1 MTVDHDFHD
10 DDNLTQYDNVAN
22 YLRIIHVI
30 YIYMYSPLNRLIQ
43 WKHFSD
49 VSTIY
54 NPCGSLAMQPK
65 IITDHDKIDLSD
77 DLFKKPLP
85 AVFIHD

>member
-1 MTVDHDFHD
+1 MIML
-10 DDNLTQYDNVAN
+10 LTTYASFML
-22 YLRIIHVI
+22 YI

-65 IITDHDKIDLSD
+65 IITDHDKIDLSN
-77 DLFKKPLP
+77 DLFKKSLP

>member
-1 MTVDHDFHD
+1 MIFMMMIILLNTTML
-10 DDNLTQYDNVAN
+10 LTTYASFM
-22 YLRIIHVI
+22 L

-65 IITDHDKIDLSD
+65 IITDHDKIDLSN

>member
-1 MTVDHDFHD
+1 MMTVDHDFHD
-10 DDNLTQYDNVAN
+10 DDNLTQYDNVTN

-30 YIYMYSPLNRLIQ
+30 YMQSPLNRLIQ

-65 IITDHDKIDLSD
+65 IITDHDKIDLSN

>member
-1 MTVDHDFHD
+1 MIML
-10 DDNLTQYDNVAN
+10 LTTYASFML
-22 YLRIIHVI
+22 YI

-65 IITDHDKIDLSD
+65 IITDHDKIDLSN